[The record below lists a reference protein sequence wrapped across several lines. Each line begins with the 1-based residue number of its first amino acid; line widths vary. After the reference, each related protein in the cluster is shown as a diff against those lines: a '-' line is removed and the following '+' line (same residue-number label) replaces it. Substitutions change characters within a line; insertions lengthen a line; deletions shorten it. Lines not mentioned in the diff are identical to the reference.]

1 MPHADT
7 VMFIFLADVLNQLLN
22 YIQSNFANLTG
33 IVYCM
38 TQKDCEK
45 VGDFLQSNKVWRLFL
60 PRD

>member
-1 MPHADT
+1 MP
-7 VMFIFLADVLNQLLN
+7 ILLCSSLLADVLNQLLN

-45 VGDFLQSNKVWRLFL
+45 VADFLQSNKVWRLFL